1 MRALTLASLIAIFL
15 TGCARTYTVELF
27 NASDKPVRA
36 EVLTNKYGEDVLAG
50 ATIAPGAFGGI
61 GPVEAPWIDRV
72 TLEVRL
78 REDPYGQ
85 VARLNLSPGITE
97 AEITVDNAFGAVQI
111 NPLLLGSRR
120 PEEVN
125 PLD

>member
-1 MRALTLASLIAIFL
+1 MRALTLAGLIAGLL
-15 TGCARTYTVELF
+15 TGCARSYTVELF

-36 EVLTNKYGEDVLAG
+36 EILTNKYGEDVLAG

-85 VARLNLSPGITE
+85 PDRLNLSPGITE
-97 AEITVDNAFGAVQI
+97 AEITVDNAFGDIQI
-111 NPLLLGSRR
+111 NPIRLGGRTGDQLPS
-120 PEEVN
+120 P
-125 PLD
+125 